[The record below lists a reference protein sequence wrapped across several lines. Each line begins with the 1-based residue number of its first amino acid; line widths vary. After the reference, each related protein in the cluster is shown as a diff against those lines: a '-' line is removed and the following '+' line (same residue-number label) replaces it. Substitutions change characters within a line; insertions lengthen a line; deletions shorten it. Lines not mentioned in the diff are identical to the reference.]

1 MCIRHGRLFCSEC
14 NNERKEEMNLLKLQH
29 EVWKIAEEKG
39 WHENQND
46 VSFGDFISNCH
57 AELSEAF
64 EIYRVEGEKGIPIV
78 KAGNTLKPEG
88 ITVELADV
96 VMRIL
101 DFCETHGIPLYRAIE
116 MKMNFNKT
124 REHRHGGKIV

>member
-1 MCIRHGRLFCSEC
+1 MDIF
-14 NNERKEEMNLLKLQH
+14 KLQT

-39 WHENQND
+39 WHEGGGS
-46 VSFGDFISNCH
+46 SFGAFISNCH

-64 EIYRVEGEKGIPIV
+64 EIYRVEGERGVSVVNVDTELKPVGIP
-78 KAGNTLKPEG
+78 
-88 ITVELADV
+88 VELGDV

-101 DFCETHGIPLYRAIE
+101 DYCEAKGIPLYQVLE

-124 REHRHGGKIV
+124 RPYRHGGKVI

>member
-1 MCIRHGRLFCSEC
+1 MDLF
-14 NNERKEEMNLLKLQH
+14 KLQN

-39 WHENQND
+39 WHEKE

-64 EIYRVEGEKGIPIV
+64 EIYRKKGDSGIDHVQPFEWLEHTTHGKVDMKIVASTPEGIPI
-78 KAGNTLKPEG
+78 
-88 ITVELADV
+88 ELADV
-96 VMRIL
+96 IMRIL
-101 DFCETHGIPLYRAIE
+101 DFCETNGISMYQAIE

-124 REHRHGGKIV
+124 REHRHGGKVI